1 LSSTP
6 HEYQVLV
13 VGAGPV
19 GLALAG
25 DLALRNIESCVIERT
40 DGTIE
45 QPRMDMVG
53 IRTMEFARRWGI
65 VGDVEA
71 SPYPRDYPQDNV
83 YVTSLVGYE
92 LGRQRMP
99 AIGKDRPPATSP
111 QKRERCPQDMFD
123 PILQRWARS
132 FDRVTLRYRCEL
144 IGLDR
149 RGDRVE
155 ARVHDHERG
164 TTESVIAR
172 YVVGCDGA
180 ASPVRESVGIPMTGA
195 AVLTHT
201 TNVIFRDPHLTERH
215 DKGRCYRFI
224 LVGTEGTW
232 ATIVAING
240 DDRWR
245 MSIVRSPE
253 GGLSTSEIEA
263 CIRRAV
269 GIDFPFEILSVTN
282 WKRRELVA
290 ARYAEGRVFLA
301 GDSAHSMSPTG
312 GFGMNTGIGDAVD
325 LSWKLQARLD
335 GWGGNAL
342 LTSYTAERR
351 PIAERNAREASANL
365 ARMLSPGDNPA
376 LCDPTPAGHA
386 LRRQLGIDFAAAMN
400 HEWHTIG
407 IHLGY
412 RYDDSPIIVPD
423 GTPAPPMDVA
433 VYRPT
438 TRPGARA
445 PHAWLPDGRSTLDL
459 FGSRFVLLNLGG
471 EAADCLGIENA
482 ARHRRVPLE
491 TVTVGDESI
500 RALYERRYVLVRP
513 DGHVAWRSD
522 EAPTDPPAIIDCVR
536 GELPAIASEATARSR
551 PMSEGRVL
559 FRLAESD

>member
-1 LSSTP
+1 MQRRP
-6 HEYQVLV
+6 APDEYPVLI

-25 DLALRNIESCVIERT
+25 DLALRNVASCVIERT

-65 VGDVEA
+65 VRDIET

-83 YVTSLVGYE
+83 YVTSLAGYE
-92 LGRQRMP
+92 LGRERMP
-99 AIGKDRPPATSP
+99 AMGEDRPPATSP

-144 IGLDR
+144 IALDQTA
-149 RGDRVE
+149 DRAV
-155 ARVHDHERG
+155 ATVRNHECG
-164 TTESVIAR
+164 TTETIVAK

-180 ASPVRESVGIPMTGA
+180 ASSVRESVGIPMTGA
-195 AVLTHT
+195 AVLTNT
-201 TNVIFRDPHLTERH
+201 TNIIFRDAHLLARH

-240 DDRWR
+240 NDRWR
-245 MSIVRSPE
+245 MSIIRSPE
-253 GGLSTSEIEA
+253 GGFSTSEIEEH
-263 CIRRAV
+263 IRRAV
-269 GIDFPFEILSVTN
+269 GRDFPFEILSVTN

-290 ARYAEGRVFLA
+290 VRYNEGRVFLA

-325 LSWKLQARLD
+325 LSWKLQALLA
-335 GWGGNAL
+335 GWGGDAL
-342 LTSYTAERR
+342 IASYTAERR
-351 PIAERNAREASANL
+351 PVAERNATEASGNL
-365 ARMLSPGDNPA
+365 NRMLSPGQNPG
-376 LCDPTPAGHA
+376 LCDATPEGNAV
-386 LRRQLGIDFAAAMN
+386 RRRLGTDFAAAMN
-400 HEWHTIG
+400 REWHTIG

-412 RYDDSPIIVPD
+412 RYDDSPIIVAD
-423 GTPAPPMDVA
+423 GTPAPAMEVA

-445 PHAWLPDGRSTLDL
+445 PHAWLAEGRSTLDL
-459 FGSRFVLLNLGG
+459 FGSNFVLLDLGG
-471 EAADCLGIENA
+471 EAADCLGLEEA
-482 ARHRRVPLE
+482 ARHRRVPFE
-491 TVTVGDESI
+491 TVAIDDE
-500 RALYERRYVLVRP
+500 RLRVLYERRYVLVRP

-522 EAPTDPPAIIDCVR
+522 TAPADPLAIIDCVR
-536 GELPAIASEATARSR
+536 GA
-551 PMSEGRVL
+551 
-559 FRLAESD
+559 RLAVNAAAAPAS